1 MPVVQSVYKLGTQRR
16 RAGVAGAT
24 ELLVCN
30 RPLVRGKGDVQ
41 ETGQEADIQAMILL
55 LIAIAFLAVMLVTA
69 PGHNRKM

>member
-1 MPVVQSVYKLGTQRR
+1 
-16 RAGVAGAT
+16 VAGAT

-69 PGHNRKM
+69 PGHNRKL